1 MSGEGE
7 WPKGLRIILPR
18 EIQIELHRRRAIIYR
33 NLYIYLQRQCWHN
46 HRT

>member
-18 EIQIELHRRRAIIYR
+18 EIQTNCTEDEP
-33 NLYIYLQRQCWHN
+33 
-46 HRT
+46 